1 MTAATL
7 IDPETSC
14 PIELMRWTREQFEAA
29 AAKGAFDDDP
39 RIELLDGHIL
49 SMPVQSPRH
58 VIAVDQTRDALAS
71 IFRDNFY
78 VRAQSPFALDDLS
91 APEPDVAVVPGTRYD
106 YASKHPTRAILL
118 VEISDTTL
126 AKDRGPKLRAYA
138 RNGVPEYWIVNLPD
152 AQVEVHR
159 EPHGETYASRQVFR
173 SGQTIS
179 ALNRPDAVIAVA
191 DLLP

>member
-7 IDPETSC
+7 IDPETSS

-49 SMPVQSPRH
+49 SVPVQSPRH
-58 VIAVDQTRDALAS
+58 VTAIQKAAALLTPLFQPS
-71 IFRDNFY
+71 FH
-78 VRAQSPFALDDLS
+78 VRTQAPFSLDGIS
-91 APEPDVAVVPGTRYD
+91 SPEPNVAVVPGPVEE
-106 YASKHPTRAILL
+106 YASEHPARTVLL
-118 VEISDTTL
+118 VEVSDATL

-152 AQVEVHR
+152 AQIEVHR
-159 EPHGETYASRQVFR
+159 EPRGETYASRQVFR
-173 SGQTIS
+173 AGQSIA
-179 ALNRPDAVIAVA
+179 ALDRPDAVIAVA